1 MNRFLLFAITIG
13 LSLSSAAH
21 SALDLKSKA
30 LLRHQR
36 MEIAKPDNSEYTLK
50 VKQLK
55 NALGVPSD
63 YALGIIRIADG
74 YSDDDLRQEGIN
86 VLRSRYGFA
95 FVAIPID
102 QVERVADLK
111 SVRRLQ
117 LARPLSQKLK
127 RAREATGVDKI
138 HQGIGLEQAYTG
150 KGVVC
155 GIVDTGLDPNHLNFK
170 DDEGNSRVGFLAHLT
185 QNPYATSADD
195 AVIQTFYDRS
205 TVANFTSDDRST
217 YHGTHTMGIMAGG
230 YRGNLKYAEAND
242 ATGAVTVTSGANPFY
257 GVAYDADIAA
267 ACGDLMDMIIAY
279 GVDYI
284 LQYAENEK
292 KPCVINLSLGSNDGA
307 HDGHGVINQFF
318 DACAEMANAI
328 ICVSAGNEGD
338 MKIAVN
344 KTFTADDNELKTFI
358 TGYETTLSD
367 NSTAYAR
374 AGSIYVYS
382 NDTTKLSVQA
392 VLFNTARGKVAGRY
406 TLEPTADNQGYGKYY
421 VSSASEQYTDDD
433 IIDQVFGTYMSGY
446 VGLGWDIYDEDED
459 YPRFY
464 VLIDYKAI
472 NTAAN
477 ANGQYA
483 LGFII
488 NGAEG
493 QRVDVFCDG
502 QFSQMGNEPY
512 PSWDDASFNG
522 SISDLATGNSTVVVG
537 SYNTTNEW
545 GATDGYLYHSTYDLP
560 VGEVTHYSSYGTLI
574 DGRNMPLVVAPG
586 AVIISS
592 VNHYYDA
599 TDSSGLSAQ
608 ITDDSRKD
616 SFGWSMGTSMASPHV
631 AGAIALWLEADP
643 TLTVADVKEIIAE
656 TAFKD
661 EYTALADPVQVGCG
675 KFDAYAGLKKVLER
689 KAANSG
695 ISNAAADI
703 KLVVTPAGNNAFRV
717 LLANAQSIDARVFS
731 TQGLL
736 VKQVAAEGNEATVD
750 VSSLPAGC
758 YVINVNGRHSKCVIV
773 K

>member
-1 MNRFLLFAITIG
+1 MNRFLLFALTIG

-358 TGYETTLSD
+358 TLLNPFAPHLTEEMNEALGSSETLVFAKWPEYDEAKCVADTAEIVLQVNGKIKARMNVSVNAAQD
-367 NSTAYAR
+367 EVKAEAMKLDAYA
-374 AGSIYVYS
+374 
-382 NDTTKLSVQA
+382 N
-392 VLFNTARGKVAGRY
+392 
-406 TLEPTADNQGYGKYY
+406 
-421 VSSASEQYTDDD
+421 
-433 IIDQVFGTYMSGY
+433 
-446 VGLGWDIYDEDED
+446 
-459 YPRFY
+459 
-464 VLIDYKAI
+464 
-472 NTAAN
+472 
-477 ANGQYA
+477 
-483 LGFII
+483 
-488 NGAEG
+488 
-493 QRVDVFCDG
+493 
-502 QFSQMGNEPY
+502 
-512 PSWDDASFNG
+512 
-522 SISDLATGNSTVVVG
+522 
-537 SYNTTNEW
+537 
-545 GATDGYLYHSTYDLP
+545 
-560 VGEVTHYSSYGTLI
+560 
-574 DGRNMPLVVAPG
+574 
-586 AVIISS
+586 
-592 VNHYYDA
+592 
-599 TDSSGLSAQ
+599 
-608 ITDDSRKD
+608 
-616 SFGWSMGTSMASPHV
+616 
-631 AGAIALWLEADP
+631 AIAGK
-643 TLTVADVKEIIAE
+643 TVVKEIYV
-656 TAFKD
+656 K
-661 EYTALADPVQVGCG
+661 G
-675 KFDAYAGLKKVLER
+675 KLL
-689 KAANSG
+689 NT
-695 ISNAAADI
+695 
-703 KLVVTPAGNNAFRV
+703 VVKG
-717 LLANAQSIDARVFS
+717 
-731 TQGLL
+731 
-736 VKQVAAEGNEATVD
+736 
-750 VSSLPAGC
+750 
-758 YVINVNGRHSKCVIV
+758 
-773 K
+773 